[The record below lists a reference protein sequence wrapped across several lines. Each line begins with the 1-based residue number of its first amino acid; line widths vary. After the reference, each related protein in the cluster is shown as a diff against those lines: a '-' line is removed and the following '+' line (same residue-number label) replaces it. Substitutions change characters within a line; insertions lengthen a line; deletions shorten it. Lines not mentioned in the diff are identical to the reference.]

1 MRIHNNQIPP
11 APPPPPPAPAEN
23 VAQSGAT
30 TLAAPITNGGGDQVE
45 ISSFS
50 GNVATSVGALGEQQA
65 ARVSQLAALYARGD
79 YQVDSMQV
87 SRALIS
93 GAIAS
98 GPIEEGS

>member
-1 MRIHNNQIPP
+1 MRIHNEVIAAAQ
-11 APPPPPPAPAEN
+11 PPPPAPAEN
-23 VAQSGAT
+23 VARAGSS
-30 TLAAPITNGGGDQVE
+30 TLAGSIASSGGDEVE

>member
-1 MRIHNNQIPP
+1 
-11 APPPPPPAPAEN
+11 
-23 VAQSGAT
+23 
-30 TLAAPITNGGGDQVE
+30 
-45 ISSFS
+45 
-50 GNVATSVGALGEQQA
+50 VATSVGALGEQQA